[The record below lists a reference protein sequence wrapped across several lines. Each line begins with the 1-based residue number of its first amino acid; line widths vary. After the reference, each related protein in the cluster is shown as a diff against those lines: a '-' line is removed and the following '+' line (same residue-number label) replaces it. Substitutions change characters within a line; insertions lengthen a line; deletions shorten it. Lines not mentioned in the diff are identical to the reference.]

1 MADLEPD
8 PVSVELYRIVQSG
21 RCVFL
26 TTLEWYDR
34 SLADVQARFGGG
46 LYKIV
51 VRYRARLKGTR
62 VFEIWGP
69 PIDNKT

>member
-1 MADLEPD
+1 MADLQPD
-8 PVSVELYRIVQSG
+8 PGRVELYRIVQSG
-21 RCVFL
+21 HCVFL

-46 LYKIV
+46 FYKIM
-51 VRYRARLKGTR
+51 VRYRGRMMGTR

-69 PIDNKT
+69 PIDDKT